1 MRGISRY
8 ARVSLWAL
16 GVFLLGIFG
25 YFLTHRQADVPYAV
39 ETAVNPAQVQTVQ
52 PDASAQEPVPEDPG
66 KPDSLLEGEK
76 ININTAPAADLCRL
90 PGIGEKRAQAILDYR
105 EEHGPFASLEELME
119 VSGIG
124 PGIFAGVQDYITI
137 D

>member
-8 ARVSLWAL
+8 ARLSLLAL
-16 GVFLLGIFG
+16 GIFLLGISG
-25 YFLTHRQADVPYAV
+25 YFLADRQTDAPYTV
-39 ETAVNPAQVQTVQ
+39 EAASS
-52 PDASAQEPVPEDPG
+52 ASAPVRTVPEPEDE
-66 KPDSLLEGEK
+66 KPDSLLEGER

-90 PGIGEKRAQAILDYR
+90 PGIGEKRAQAIVDYR
-105 EEHGPFASLEELME
+105 EEQGPFASPEELME

-124 PGIFAGVQDYITI
+124 PGIFAGLQDYIAI